1 MPVTTF
7 RNRHLYDWPDDLYA
21 VPEYTFGVD
30 ASGQEVALS
39 DEHSGFEWLTY
50 QVAHDLL
57 FFQSTRTRCVWD
69 LAYRLAIPQLGLAG
83 AVAVER
89 RPLCVTIRR

>member
-1 MPVTTF
+1 
-7 RNRHLYDWPDDLYA
+7 LPDDLYA

-57 FFQSTRTRCVWD
+57 FLQSNKNALWELD
-69 LAYRLAIPQLGLAG
+69 YRLAISQLGLAE
-83 AVAVER
+83 AAAVE
-89 RPLCVTIRR
+89 